1 MWVVG
6 TAAVADR
13 TPVRS
18 DAEQRDA
25 NFNLADLFESV
36 ADAVPERTALVC
48 GEQRLT
54 FAQLD
59 RRANQC
65 AHALAARGVKAGD
78 VVGLYL
84 MNGAEYLEAM
94 IGCFKMR
101 AVPVNVNF
109 RYVEDELHYLLDDA
123 GAVAVIHQRS
133 FAPRLAAVRDRLPRL
148 RTLLSVDDGSGV
160 DLTRCRL
167 GGLRVGARRRRT
179 PRATSRSVRRTISSS
194 STPAAPRAC
203 RRA

>member
-1 MWVVG
+1 
-6 TAAVADR
+6 
-13 TPVRS
+13 VR
-18 DAEQRDA
+18 AC
-25 NFNLADLFESV
+25 
-36 ADAVPERTALVC
+36 LV
-48 GEQRLT
+48 
-54 FAQLD
+54 
-59 RRANQC
+59 
-65 AHALAARGVKAGD
+65 ARGVKAGD

-84 MNGAEYLEAM
+84 TNGAEYVEAM

-109 RYVEDELHYLLDDA
+109 RYVEDELQYLLDDA

-148 RTLLSVDDGSGV
+148 HTLLSVDDEGGV
-160 DLTRCRL
+160 DLTASGSEDYESALAGAGHRARL
-167 GGLRVGARRRRT
+167 
-179 PRATSRSVRRTISSS
+179 RSERSPTISSS